1 MTVRASGPRT
11 AAVSL
16 LLTAMLAACSDNAQT
31 GRRQLAFVP
40 DAALGQMADQAW
52 ADMQAATPVSRD
64 PALNARLARVAAP
77 IARVANR
84 PDLNWQ
90 FVVFDS
96 PQTNAFVLP
105 NGKVGVFRGMMDFA
119 QTDDELAAVIGHE
132 AAHVLAR
139 HPAER
144 ASQQLAAQAGMTVAQ
159 IVFGGE
165 NGENAQIVAGVFGL
179 GATYG
184 LLLPYSRTHELE
196 ADRLGVDLSRQA
208 GFEPGAAVRFWERMT
223 ARQGREDGQPE
234 ALSTH
239 PSDGRRIEALRE
251 AIKTAG
257 GASPTPP
264 PPPAAPA
271 QTPESAPAP
280 GSAPAPAPP
289 PGAMWLEG
297 TRGPP

>member
-1 MTVRASGPRT
+1 MTVRASRLRT
-11 AAVSL
+11 AVISL

-52 ADMQAATPVSRD
+52 ADMQAATPVSQD

-165 NGENAQIVAGVFGL
+165 NGEYAQIVAGVFGL

-184 LLLPYSRTHELE
+184 LLLPYSRAHELE
-196 ADRLGVDLSRQA
+196 ADRLGIDLSRQA
-208 GFEPGAAVRFWERMT
+208 GFEPAAAVRFWERMM
-223 ARQGREDGQPE
+223 ARQGRQGAPPE

-239 PSDGRRIEALRE
+239 PSDARRIEALRE
-251 AIKTAG
+251 AITAAG
-257 GASPTPP
+257 GTSPTPP
-264 PPPAAPA
+264 PPAPA
-271 QTPESAPAP
+271 QTPESVPAP
-280 GSAPAPAPP
+280 SSAPPPAPP

-297 TRGPP
+297 ARGPP